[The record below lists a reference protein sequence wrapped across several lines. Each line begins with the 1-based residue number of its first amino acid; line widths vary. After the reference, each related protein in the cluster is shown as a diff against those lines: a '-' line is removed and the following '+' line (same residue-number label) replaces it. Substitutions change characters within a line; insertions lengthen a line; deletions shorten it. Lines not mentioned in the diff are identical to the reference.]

1 MIFFCLNLIPIYYF
15 LLIDNIPWN
24 GLDGS
29 VIKETIALGSYL
41 EADVRLPEPYYDI
54 VKSGIHAKQKNRT
67 MNLQDI
73 RYILKND
80 LKASPEIGRSLFL
93 LPTSLG

>member
-1 MIFFCLNLIPIYYF
+1 MTFFLT
-15 LLIDNIPWN
+15 DNIPWN

-29 VIKETIALGSYL
+29 VIKEAVVLGNCL
-41 EADVRLPEPYYDI
+41 EADVRLPKPYYDI
-54 VKSGIHAKQKNRT
+54 VKSGIQVKQKDRT

-80 LKASPEIGRSLFL
+80 LKASPKVVGSLFL
-93 LPTSLG
+93 LTQLRRIGRN

>member
-1 MIFFCLNLIPIYYF
+1 M
-15 LLIDNIPWN
+15 
-24 GLDGS
+24 DGS

-80 LKASPEIGRSLFL
+80 LKASPEIGKSFFSAIYFIGLETRKLETQVLKPSRMVDSGACL
-93 LPTSLG
+93 

>member
-1 MIFFCLNLIPIYYF
+1 M
-15 LLIDNIPWN
+15 
-24 GLDGS
+24 DGS
-29 VIKETIALGSYL
+29 LVKETIALGNYL

-80 LKASPEIGRSLFL
+80 LKASPKIVRSLFL
-93 LPTSLG
+93 LSTS